1 METKQ
6 LENLCQWKRRQGTCL
21 SEVDDLTGQL
31 AEALGRGDQVSV
43 KMLLTMREDPIKQAD
58 ELERTARSYLLSLPE
73 EDAGRLKELL
83 DGAPAEAEAERPLAQ
98 QTAKNYQTLKKIQEV
113 DRRLSLQL
121 GGRHSFYRKFR
132 D

>member
-6 LENLCQWKRRQGTCL
+6 LENLCQWKRRQGAYLT
-21 SEVDDLTGQL
+21 EVDDLTVQL

-43 KMLLTMREDPIKQAD
+43 KMLLTMRQDPIQQAD
-58 ELERTARSYLLSLPE
+58 ELERTARSYLLSQPE
-73 EDAGRLKELL
+73 EDAVRLKELL
-83 DGAPAEAEAERPLAQ
+83 DGAPAETEAEEPLVR
-98 QTAKNYQTLKKIQEV
+98 QTAKNRQTLKKIQEV